1 MDLTGMKFAVVGR
14 EKKGGECSRWMRG
27 RAEKGTAGVSG
38 PEGSVHYPGM
48 EQPALRHTPGTRLD

>member
-1 MDLTGMKFAVVGR
+1 MDLTGVGLQLQGVR
-14 EKKGGECSRWMRG
+14 RWMRG

-48 EQPALRHTPGTRLD
+48 EQPALRHRPGTRLD